1 MKLFTGN
8 DVVTAVS
15 QSLITPEQVKAEEG
29 KPLKNEF
36 TGFILFFSIAIGML
50 VLAYFT
56 KDVPLGIFGT
66 IVTIIVILGLIQAL
80 IKRRVARS
88 MRTGHVLAS
97 AAMAG
102 AVNEQKEKVADIP
115 LFQLEI
121 YEQNELPDH
130 GFSLNQHLTE
140 EKNIFNIAPL
150 SIFYFFNFYSGS
162 SLMNKVA
169 GGFQRHGPVFYLGS
183 PEDIGFSKMWD
194 MFSITKIMK
203 KLLLTSPEQLHDSI
217 NKSSVIP
224 VPPKTKGLMAED
236 YLTGAYPSNVFYC
249 TDVIWQQCVTILFEK
264 TKFAIIDACDYTFE
278 RAGLQ
283 WEIGQIINH
292 IATNRFVVFINSKTD
307 VPALSTSFRK
317 CWNELNVDS
326 PNNIKNPLPLRFIFK
341 QWPDRKRDNNFHRN
355 TLFTRYHEEALSND
369 NVVNMLLRSGKE
381 NY

>member
-8 DVVTAVS
+8 DVVTAVP
-15 QSLITPEQVKAEEG
+15 QTLIIPEQVKAEEG
-29 KPLKNEF
+29 KPLKNES

-56 KDVPLGIFGT
+56 KDVLMGLFGA
-66 IVTIIVILGLIQAL
+66 IVTIIVILSLIQAL
-80 IKRRVARS
+80 IKKRVARS
-88 MRTGHVLAS
+88 MRTGHALAP
-97 AAMAG
+97 AAVPTAS
-102 AVNEQKEKVADIP
+102 EQKEKAAGIP

-130 GFSLNQHLTE
+130 CYSLNQHLTE

-150 SIFYFFNFYSGS
+150 SIFYFFNFYSDK
-162 SLMNKVA
+162 SLMNKVS

-183 PEDIGFSKMWD
+183 PEDISFSKLWN

-203 KLLLTSPEQLHDSI
+203 KLLLTSPKQLHDSI

-224 VPPKTKGLMAED
+224 LPPKTKGLMAEN
-236 YLTGAYPSNVFYC
+236 YLAGAYPSNVFYC

-264 TKFAIIDACDYTFE
+264 TKFAIIDACDYTSE

-307 VPALSTSFRK
+307 IPALSSSFRK
-317 CWNELNVDS
+317 CWSEMNADS

-341 QWPDRKRDNNFHRN
+341 QWSGRKRDNNFHKN
-355 TLFTRYHEEALSND
+355 ILLTPYHEEALSND
-369 NVVNMLLRSGKE
+369 NVVNMLLKSGKE